1 MSDLTRENNPVHIFK
16 LDSFKDSIFSN
27 MMDWIIQRLRATKIA
42 RLSVFLKKFLMHW
55 KTDKVVRNYQA

>member
-16 LDSFKDSIFSN
+16 LDSFKGSIFSN

-42 RLSVFLKKFLMHW
+42 RLSVFLKKFLMH
-55 KTDKVVRNYQA
+55 

>member
-1 MSDLTRENNPVHIFK
+1 MSDLTRENNPVHTFK

-42 RLSVFLKKFLMHW
+42 RLSVFLKKFLMH
-55 KTDKVVRNYQA
+55 